1 MGADAVTGF
10 RESSRKHKY
19 KIAVIQECLGAL
31 WQQRDKGSSQHSTQ
45 DKAPGKCLD
54 LWELSAVEEAGV
66 FDISNN
72 NWM

>member
-31 WQQRDKGSSQHSTQ
+31 WQQRDKGSSQHSTKIRHLGNVWIYESYQ
-45 DKAPGKCLD
+45 L
-54 LWELSAVEEAGV
+54 
-66 FDISNN
+66 
-72 NWM
+72 